1 MNYHIRPAT
10 PADVPTLMALRT
22 EAENWLRQIGSDQ
35 WSDPETASQAIA
47 KWHQHVEDGRTWV
60 ILDEADSV
68 IGTVSRGP
76 ADRPG
81 DAGKGFAAGD
91 FWRRGLRGSALAFVP
106 GDDMNETT
114 EYQWYVA
121 SLGRTLVWAR
131 LRVREAGTAEVFDS
145 DGNTLTYDSDDTAR
159 AALFDAEFVAFD
171 GLDEDDALARG
182 FSLDEVSPPRAENDA
197 ALRHLMVQSLGA
209 RA

>member
-1 MNYHIRPAT
+1 
-10 PADVPTLMALRT
+10 
-22 EAENWLRQIGSDQ
+22 
-35 WSDPETASQAIA
+35 
-47 KWHQHVEDGRTWV
+47 
-60 ILDEADSV
+60 
-68 IGTVSRGP
+68 
-76 ADRPG
+76 
-81 DAGKGFAAGD
+81 
-91 FWRRGLRGSALAFVP
+91 
-106 GDDMNETT
+106 MNETID
-114 EYQWYVA
+114 YQWYVA

-182 FSLDEVSPPRAENDA
+182 FSLGEVSPPRAENDA
-197 ALRHLMVQSLGA
+197 ALRNLMVQSLGA

>member
-1 MNYHIRPAT
+1 
-10 PADVPTLMALRT
+10 
-22 EAENWLRQIGSDQ
+22 
-35 WSDPETASQAIA
+35 
-47 KWHQHVEDGRTWV
+47 
-60 ILDEADSV
+60 
-68 IGTVSRGP
+68 
-76 ADRPG
+76 
-81 DAGKGFAAGD
+81 
-91 FWRRGLRGSALAFVP
+91 
-106 GDDMNETT
+106 MNEPVV
-114 EYQWYVA
+114 YQWYVA

-197 ALRHLMVQSLGA
+197 ALRDLMVQSLGA